1 MAVIIGSHNPY
12 TNHAPCAH
20 RRAGATTSPDR
31 ESQRRKKLRGL
42 GIEPVTSDL
51 KMTKLSWHVMFLYAK
66 RIRTKVPGEYLRN
79 ANIAYINLR
88 ILPCAILMRA
98 TTAVQLQLYM
108 YSAVVPVLS
117 AISVYSCR
125 CRDQVSHRTHWNT
138 STELLCTHTM
148 SP

>member
-1 MAVIIGSHNPY
+1 MRRIYGVWSNKASISHTPIY
-12 TNHAPCAH
+12 TIYYYIY
-20 RRAGATTSPDR
+20 RYYRIVDRYSTS
-31 ESQRRKKLRGL
+31 
-42 GIEPVTSDL
+42 VDL
-51 KMTKLSWHVMFLYAK
+51 YRYLLVLVASLVLVMFLFAK

-138 STELLCTHTM
+138 STELLRTHTM